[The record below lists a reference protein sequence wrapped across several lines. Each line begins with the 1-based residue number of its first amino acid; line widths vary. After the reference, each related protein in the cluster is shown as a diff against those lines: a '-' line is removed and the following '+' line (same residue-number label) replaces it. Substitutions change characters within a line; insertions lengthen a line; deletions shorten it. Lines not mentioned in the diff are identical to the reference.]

1 MLTTSGYMKIIDTTT
16 YFEEK
21 LIMDIRLNI
30 LNPYVDKFIVSE
42 ARFSHSGKE
51 KDIKFNKKDFPK
63 FEDKI
68 IHIIVEKEPANLI
81 KKKDL
86 NSLELRA
93 NSILRI
99 KEQRDYIANFLE
111 EFSPND
117 FVIHSDND
125 EIPNLEKFDFKQ
137 SKKKL
142 IIFNQIMFYYK
153 FNLSLPNLDWF
164 GSKACRIKDLKSIDL
179 LRSTKNKIYP
189 FYRIDTLFSD
199 IKHQNVEIV
208 SDGGWHFSNLKNIEE
223 LERKFLNDENH
234 AEYESQGHSIDRI
247 RKNLINKS
255 IDYNHKAKK
264 NSSDRFNS
272 TKLERTE
279 LDILPNYLLKNIDI
293 YKDWID

>member
-30 LNPYVDKFIVSE
+30 LNPFVDKFIVSE

-51 KDIKFNKKDFPK
+51 KEIKFDKKDFPK

-68 IHIIVEKEPANLI
+68 THIIVEKEPANLI

-99 KEQRDYIANFLE
+99 KEQRDYIANYLVD
-111 EFSPND
+111 FSPND

-125 EIPNLEKFDFKQ
+125 EIPNLEKFDLKQ

-189 FYRIDTLFSD
+189 FWRILT
-199 IKHQNVEIV
+199 
-208 SDGGWHFSNLKNIEE
+208 
-223 LERKFLNDENH
+223 
-234 AEYESQGHSIDRI
+234 
-247 RKNLINKS
+247 
-255 IDYNHKAKK
+255 
-264 NSSDRFNS
+264 
-272 TKLERTE
+272 
-279 LDILPNYLLKNIDI
+279 
-293 YKDWID
+293 